1 MVRALVCECSI
12 HTVIPIVFFD
22 RILADE
28 RSEQAKFKRA
38 ARAQHVLRCKLGADT
53 KCWLPLGANFCG
65 IKGNA
70 KNSPRSSRFA
80 CFNPCDDLLAVVWA
94 RCVAGGFP
102 DRVAIGPHEMIEAA
116 EGLTND
122 SFEIC
127 LDFLHSALFERH
139 VQNVL
144 RMEVRVD
151 SLLLLVGVGNICLR
165 EPLPNEGQQIAL
177 FFRAHKRRVL
187 LSVVSSAAVPV

>member
-1 MVRALVCECSI
+1 
-12 HTVIPIVFFD
+12 
-22 RILADE
+22 
-28 RSEQAKFKRA
+28 
-38 ARAQHVLRCKLGADT
+38 
-53 KCWLPLGANFCG
+53 
-65 IKGNA
+65 
-70 KNSPRSSRFA
+70 
-80 CFNPCDDLLAVVWA
+80 
-94 RCVAGGFP
+94 
-102 DRVAIGPHEMIEAA
+102 MIEAA

-122 SFEIC
+122 DFEIC

-177 FFRAHKRRVL
+177 FFCAHKRRVL
-187 LSVVSSAAVPV
+187 LSIVSPAAVPV